1 MFFVPVLI
9 PIYNDGYNR
18 FHTRRGGG
26 STGCPLLQTKQG
38 HQEQGKI
45 LAKFIKENMEMKA
58 EIRRLN
64 RVVIEDKYMQL
75 LDNDELTQSLND

>member
-1 MFFVPVLI
+1 MMVTFVFILAVAVA
-9 PIYNDGYNR
+9 
-18 FHTRRGGG
+18 
-26 STGCPLLQTKQG
+26 LLAALCFRQSKDI
-38 HQEQGKI
+38 KSKNKM
-45 LAKFIKENMEMKA
+45 LAKFIKENIEMKA

>member
-1 MFFVPVLI
+1 MKT
-9 PIYNDGYNR
+9 R
-18 FHTRRGGG
+18 FL
-26 STGCPLLQTKQG
+26 S
-38 HQEQGKI
+38 
-45 LAKFIKENMEMKA
+45 MKA